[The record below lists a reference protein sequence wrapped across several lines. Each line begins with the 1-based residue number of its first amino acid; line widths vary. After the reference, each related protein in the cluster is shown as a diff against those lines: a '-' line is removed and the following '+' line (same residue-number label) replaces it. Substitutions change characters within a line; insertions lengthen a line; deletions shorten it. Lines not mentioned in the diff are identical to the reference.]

1 MVNINTKH
9 ILQKVEMNVTIS
21 MSKGQD
27 IIKYK
32 ELIVI
37 GYLLIYAVLV
47 ILTILFVAGATEKG
61 KRH

>member
-27 IIKYK
+27 IINK
-32 ELIVI
+32 
-37 GYLLIYAVLV
+37 
-47 ILTILFVAGATEKG
+47 T
-61 KRH
+61 